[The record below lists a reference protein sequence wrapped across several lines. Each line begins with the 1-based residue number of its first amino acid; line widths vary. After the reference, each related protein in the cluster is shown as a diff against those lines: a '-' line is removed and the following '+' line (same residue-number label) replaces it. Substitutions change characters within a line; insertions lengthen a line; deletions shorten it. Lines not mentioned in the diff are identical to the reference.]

1 MRKFLYINLFFA
13 LIIFFGCKSSSSSSS
28 QFDIECEAQGLIDG
42 VRAYIKSVE
51 PGKEQIIDTS
61 IVINGTFKFKGN
73 MENPEMRILTIDGV
87 SGQTAFVLES
97 GKIKITIFK
106 DSLYKSKIKGG
117 VNNRIFNEYKNGYQ
131 NLINKVTNLRNEYLQ
146 KKDNIEAIKDIQK
159 RNIELQS
166 ELKDYGLNFLNNNL
180 NSDFS
185 LILLESITQQ
195 KVYNSKLASEIFEKI
210 PKLLLKKSYNT
221 ERIQRINFNL
231 NNSLNQPKIE
241 IGKSAPDFTAPDQ
254 NGNPITLSK
263 ILGEVTILDFWASW
277 CKPCRVENPNFVKLH
292 NKYND
297 KGLNI
302 ISVSLDKEN
311 QKDRWIKAI
320 EKDNLNWY
328 NVSNL
333 KFWQDPVAVLYG
345 ITSIPATFVLDK
357 EGNIIASRLRGT
369 ALEEKIDELFK
380 N

>member
-1 MRKFLYINLFFA
+1 M
-13 LIIFFGCKSSSSSSS
+13 
-28 QFDIECEAQGLIDG
+28 
-42 VRAYIKSVE
+42 
-51 PGKEQIIDTS
+51 
-61 IVINGTFKFKGN
+61 
-73 MENPEMRILTIDGV
+73 
-87 SGQTAFVLES
+87 
-97 GKIKITIFK
+97 
-106 DSLYKSKIKGG
+106 
-117 VNNRIFNEYKNGYQ
+117 
-131 NLINKVTNLRNEYLQ
+131 
-146 KKDNIEAIKDIQK
+146 
-159 RNIELQS
+159 
-166 ELKDYGLNFLNNNL
+166 
-180 NSDFS
+180 
-185 LILLESITQQ
+185 ILLESITQQ

-369 ALEEKIDELFK
+369 ALEKKIDELFK